1 MSSEFDMQATH
12 RGDTSPGLT
21 GDGGG
26 HAQCVHLCAQH
37 ARQVR
42 ENESNNRTMSL
53 KQMDNTHC
61 TRSLLP
67 RRHRNIC
74 DAMHANYEVRSSSF
88 RDMYSSTSRPVHY
101 NTKHRFNLDQGDVIS
116 THQNKSS
123 NNSILNSLLKK
134 PDKTTVRN
142 KPNVSSSG
150 AKYWNCDSGGGQIS
164 NNANSDDDDDRGMT
178 ENRQCL
184 VGRGKLLLIAMC
196 LLIGLLLAAVGA
208 VILVLLL
215 QRNPLTTTGKSFSFL
230 IT

>member
-1 MSSEFDMQATH
+1 MQAPH

-21 GDGGG
+21 GDSGG
-26 HAQCVHLCAQH
+26 HSQCVHLCAQH

-53 KQMDNTHC
+53 KQINNTHC

-164 NNANSDDDDDRGMT
+164 NNANSDDDDSDEPSTTGDS
-178 ENRQCL
+178 QCL

-215 QRNPLTTTGKSFSFL
+215 QRNPPTTTGKSSSLESFL